1 MKSIFLGILSLLSVQ
16 LCMAGVVPVREVR
29 LKVFEKDVTGYRIN
43 IAIAKEDL
51 RAGIQRYF
59 AAYPLSPVR
68 MQEGLIYENFEYP
81 PITSAKPITL
91 FYMLTEQEGIFT
103 ELTLVGLYTYQQ
115 DISVHS
121 FPDLTL
127 RMLLDLSEM
136 VQGLTGDPIDF
147 NALFERQSV
156 EEIRRRYQ
164 DRKERNYMDFYVQRE
179 GDWIGSD
186 EGTLVKENPFGDNR
200 PENFET
206 DEQVVDLI
214 SNRFKRYVAQNR
226 GRTSPFMSDSSQ
238 QQFLVWRDSSAT
250 LLRQLQELELA
261 QDSLL
266 ALIPDSTEN
275 DTVYIT
281 KNTVDSSMI
290 DAMSATIANLDQH
303 VQQLELKLALS
314 QERRDSLLQMRER
327 SPQEQ
332 TDSLSQAI
340 ANVDTVYLPSTRI
353 DTFEIVQS
361 KTDTLKLL
369 ETRVDTLYLA
379 QDQIDTLEIT
389 RSKIDT
395 LRLVETQIDT
405 VYLTET
411 IVDTI
416 KIHEL
421 RLDTVKVVELRID
434 TVEIPILAEN
444 PEVDQS
450 AELAANDAK
459 IQAKLAQLNK
469 RNSVLEEENAKLSG
483 ISAEYDKLN
492 VRFEQLK
499 DRFELRGRVLEESGR
514 KIDKLE
520 SRSIRLTQDNLALL
534 TERDSIAQ
542 ELMILNPES
551 EAARLRREVY
561 RRQLDQLTETQQAQT
576 RREQELA
583 RREKQVEQRERYLA
597 EFEATGENQSLLSRI
612 IQLENQLKTQEQ
624 ENERL
629 RTAAKQSQRDFQL
642 STINKP
648 NEGTAYRFKTGVNDE
663 FAQEQILAW
672 FRLRAIYPSTQT
684 PLKFQEVLL
693 PSISNELLSLSFVSL
708 GNGWWT
714 IKFSAA
720 TDAGMENIVPSNL
733 EVEGLLIEIF
743 R

>member
-1 MKSIFLGILSLLSVQ
+1 MKSIFLGLLSLLSLQ
-16 LCMAGVVPVREVR
+16 FCLAGVVPVREVR
-29 LKVFEKDVTGYRIN
+29 LKVFEKEVTGYRIN
-43 IAIAKEDL
+43 IAIDKEEL
-51 RAGIQRYF
+51 RAGIQGYLS
-59 AAYPLSPVR
+59 AYPQSPVR

-81 PITSAKPITL
+81 PITSARPITL
-91 FYMLTEQEGIFT
+91 FYMLNEQEGIFT
-103 ELTLVGLYTYQQ
+103 ELTLVGLYSYQQ
-115 DISVHS
+115 DINVHR
-121 FPDLTL
+121 FPDLSL

-136 VQGLTGDPIDF
+136 IQGLTGDPIDF

-156 EEIRRRYQ
+156 EEIRRTYQ

-186 EGTLVKENPFGDNR
+186 DGTLVKENPFSENR

-206 DEQVVDLI
+206 DEQVVELI

-226 GRTSPFMSDSSQ
+226 GRTSPFLSDSSQ
-238 QQFLVWRDSSAT
+238 QQFMVWRDSSAY
-250 LLRQLQELELA
+250 LLGQLQKLAEA

-266 ALIPDSTEN
+266 ALIPDSSEL

-281 KNTVDSSMI
+281 ESTVDSSMI
-290 DAMSATIANLDQH
+290 DAMSATIADLDQH

-314 QERRDSLLQMRER
+314 QERSDSLRLLTER

-332 TDSLSQAI
+332 SKDSLNLAV
-340 ANVDTVYLPSTRI
+340 ARI
-353 DTFEIVQS
+353 DTVFLPRR
-361 KTDTLKLL
+361 TPLTMRDTLKVF
-369 ETRVDTLYLA
+369 ETRV
-379 QDQIDTLEIT
+379 
-389 RSKIDT
+389 
-395 LRLVETQIDT
+395 DT

-411 IVDTI
+411 QIDTI
-416 KIHEL
+416 KITE
-421 RLDTVKVVELRID
+421 RQIDTLKIVELQID
-434 TVEIPILAEN
+434 TVEVPVLAES
-444 PEVDQS
+444 PEVDQQ
-450 AELAANDAK
+450 AELAANEAK
-459 IQAKLAQLNK
+459 LQAKLEQLNK

-514 KIDKLE
+514 KIDQLE
-520 SRSIRLTQDNLALL
+520 SRSIRLTQDNLVLL
-534 TERDSIAQ
+534 AERDSFAQ

-561 RRQLDQLTETQQAQT
+561 RRQLEQLTETQQAQT

-583 RREKQVEQRERYLA
+583 RREKQIEQRERYLA
-597 EFEATGENQSLLSRI
+597 EFEATGDNQSLLSRI

-629 RTAAKQSQRDFQL
+629 RNAAKQSQKNFQL
-642 STINKP
+642 STTNSP
-648 NEGTAYRFKTGVNDE
+648 SEGTAFRFKTGVNED
-663 FAQEQILAW
+663 FAQEQILTW
-672 FRLRAIYPSTQT
+672 FRLRALFPSAQK
-684 PLKFQEVLL
+684 PLKFNEVLI

-714 IKFSAA
+714 ISFQAK
-720 TDAGMENIVPSNL
+720 TEGGMENIVPSNQ
-733 EVEGLLIEIF
+733 EVEGLLTEIF